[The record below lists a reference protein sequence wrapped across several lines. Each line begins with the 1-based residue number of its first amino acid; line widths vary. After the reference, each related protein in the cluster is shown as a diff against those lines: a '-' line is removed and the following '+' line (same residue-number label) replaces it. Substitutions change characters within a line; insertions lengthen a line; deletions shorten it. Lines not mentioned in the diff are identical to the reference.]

1 MNPASHALRAR
12 AGGGR
17 RSAFTLVELLVVIA
31 IIGVLIA
38 LLLPAVQA
46 AREAG
51 RRMACGNRM
60 RQLALA
66 VLNHA
71 DAKKMFPTSVS
82 QWSEP
87 PFSDDKN
94 TSGRGWITATL
105 PFMEQAAVYDRFTP
119 FFTGRFDSDGGLM
132 TPRCWRQR
140 NLGGLALMESPM
152 PMLACPSD
160 SDAGRLQTTAR
171 QWDGE
176 LHESG
181 YGRSRTFP
189 KVPVTITSYKGVLGA
204 TRMENSFWL
213 RHDDE
218 PGAAIDCHA
227 RAGCKG
233 IFYRNTYQEPVRPK
247 SVTDGMS
254 KTFMIG
260 EAVWAYDWHAAA
272 FYANGD
278 WATCSVPPN
287 VLDANALKWSQDK
300 LWWNVQGFRSRHP
313 GGLQFARA
321 DGSVQMV
328 SEAIDMDTYIALS
341 TRARGDSV
349 KDQ

>member
-1 MNPASHALRAR
+1 MTNRP
-12 AGGGR
+12 

-31 IIGVLIA
+31 IIGLLIA

-51 RRMACGNRM
+51 RRITCGNRM

-66 VLNHA
+66 ALNHA
-71 DAKKMFPTSVS
+71 DARKMFPTSVS
-82 QWSEP
+82 QWPEP
-87 PFSDDKN
+87 PFSDTTN
-94 TSGRGWITATL
+94 TSGRGWILATL
-105 PFMEQAAVYDRFTP
+105 PFMEQAAIYDRFTP
-119 FFTGRFDSDGGLM
+119 FFTGRFDANAGLK
-132 TPRCWRQR
+132 TPRCWR
-140 NLGGLALMESPM
+140 NPPAGLALMASPM

-160 SDAGRLQTTAR
+160 ADAGKTQTTAF
-171 QWDGE
+171 QWEGV
-176 LHESG
+176 S
-181 YGRSRTFP
+181 T
-189 KVPVTITSYKGVLGA
+189 TITSYKGVLGA
-204 TRMENSFWL
+204 TQLTSSVWP

-227 RAGCKG
+227 RTGCKG
-233 IFYRNTYQEPVRPK
+233 MFYRNTYQEPVRAK
-247 SVTDGMS
+247 SITDGTS

-287 VLDANALKWSQDK
+287 VLDANALAWTNTTPPQ
-300 LWWNVQGFRSRHP
+300 WWNVQGFRSRHP

-328 SEAIDMDTYIALS
+328 SETIDMDTYIALS
-341 TRARGDSV
+341 TRGRGDSV
-349 KDQ
+349 KEP